1 MMRKTLA
8 AIGIALGVSVS
19 VSFVA
24 HPANAATSDAIAQAL
39 VSATLGSLGLDDV
52 SQELSQELTGQLADA
67 VEAGVI
73 DPTIS
78 AQIAS
83 LMENPALISGLA
95 DVFKAHCELQV
106 SAWSASALSR
116 NDSGN
121 SSDEDPDGLDPSDES
136 VNEEGSLDDGL
147 DEDGSD
153 GGISDED
160 SSDDSP
166 EGGSGSGPRDENSDE
181 DSDSGNSDNEDEKD
195 EGEGEDEDSGR
206 VDDDAYS
213 LPGNEFVVPTRT
225 RAAQV

>member
-1 MMRKTLA
+1 MIRKTLA
-8 AIGIALGVSVS
+8 AIGIALGVTVS

-83 LMENPALISGLA
+83 LMENPALMSGLA
-95 DVFKAHCELQV
+95 DVFKAHCEIQV
-106 SAWSASALSR
+106 SAWSASALSQ
-116 NDSGN
+116 NDSGS
-121 SSDEDPDGLDPSDES
+121 SSDEEPDGLDPSDDG
-136 VNEEGSLDDGL
+136 VNDDGV

-153 GGISDED
+153 GGSSEED
-160 SSDDSP
+160 SSDDSS
-166 EGGSGSGPRDENSDE
+166 EDGSDSGPRDENSDE
-181 DSDSGNSDNEDEKD
+181 DSDSGNSEDEDEKD
-195 EGEGEDEDSGR
+195 EDEDEDSGR
-206 VDDDAYS
+206 VEDDAYS
-213 LPGNEFVVPTRT
+213 LPGNEFVVPVRT

>member
-1 MMRKTLA
+1 MIRKTLA
-8 AIGIALGVSVS
+8 AIGIALGVTVS

-83 LMENPALISGLA
+83 LMENPALMSGLA
-95 DVFKAHCELQV
+95 DVFKAHCEIQV

-116 NDSGN
+116 NDFGRSF
-121 SSDEDPDGLDPSDES
+121 DEEPDGLDPSDDG
-136 VNEEGSLDDGL
+136 VNDDGV

-153 GGISDED
+153 GGSSEED
-160 SSDDSP
+160 SSDDSS
-166 EGGSGSGPRDENSDE
+166 EDGSDSGPRDENSDE
-181 DSDSGNSDNEDEKD
+181 DSDSGNSEDEDEKD
-195 EGEGEDEDSGR
+195 EDEDEDSGR
-206 VDDDAYS
+206 VEDDAYS
-213 LPGNEFVVPTRT
+213 LPGNEFVVPVRT